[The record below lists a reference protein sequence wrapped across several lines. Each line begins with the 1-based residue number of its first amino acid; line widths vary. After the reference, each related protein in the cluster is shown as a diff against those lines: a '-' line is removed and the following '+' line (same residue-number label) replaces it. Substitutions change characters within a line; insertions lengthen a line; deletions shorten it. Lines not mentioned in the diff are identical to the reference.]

1 MSKISVIIPC
11 YNHKLF
17 IGRCLRSI
25 LDQTLNKKFYN
36 VIVIDDGSTDGSLKI
51 IEQFSN
57 KIKIIKNKKNM
68 GLSYSV
74 NLGIKNSK
82 SDYIVRLD
90 SDDYVNRNFLY
101 FLLEF
106 IEGNKD
112 HIDAIS
118 CDYLLVDDQEKI
130 IRRENC
136 KKNPI
141 ACGIMFKTSDIIELG
156 LYNEKLKINEEIE
169 LRERYEKKFKIGR
182 LNLPLYR
189 YRRHLT
195 NITNKIR
202 KNEFF

>member
-1 MSKISVIIPC
+1 M
-11 YNHKLF
+11 
-17 IGRCLRSI
+17 
-25 LDQTLNKKFYN
+25 NK
-36 VIVIDDGSTDGSLKI
+36 
-51 IEQFSN
+51 
-57 KIKIIKNKKNM
+57 
-68 GLSYSV
+68 
-74 NLGIKNSK
+74 
-82 SDYIVRLD
+82 
-90 SDDYVNRNFLY
+90 NFLY